1 MYCLPVA
8 VERSMFLRV
17 LMTNMYLL
25 LMNEAMLFASVT
37 ARLLLRRLAE
47 YHPGCADLQHAK
59 RVHIVLSS
67 LHLLQ

>member
-1 MYCLPVA
+1 
-8 VERSMFLRV
+8 
-17 LMTNMYLL
+17 MTNMYLL